1 MPGFT
6 NIPRG
11 GEQYSTPI
19 WDEEQQRYISP
30 IITLSTA
37 PSNAVERPEII
48 PNFNEPLSEVAMRT
62 IRTHV
67 DRYWPDEA
75 DSIAQVYRWT
85 EGRYTGVTLQ
95 RYIDYAREYMKT
107 KKDKKVDSKEPVF
120 LDKTFKQFLG
130 KRQKTVEGEIGL
142 EIETEGRN
150 LFSAPI
156 QYWSAVPDGS
166 LRSVEGHQP
175 IEYVLRQPLARKD
188 VRPALEYLTYQL
200 RKAKSELVMSHRTS
214 VHVHLNIQKMKMMDL
229 MKFISLYYLV
239 EDMLLEWS
247 GPDRKGNLF
256 CLRAQDATF
265 QIEQMAR
272 ALKGGEF
279 SNVISNE
286 YRYAAMNLAAMSAH
300 GSLEFRS
307 MKGNVDIET
316 IENWVS
322 ILLALKD
329 AATEDFKSP
338 ETIGRMYNSMG
349 AKNFLIKI
357 FDGRIPPK
365 VLRTFLGYEGLDD
378 MIHKG
383 FVTCK
388 DIIYAVD
395 WMDPP
400 RWMKSTTKEAGW
412 SE

>member
-1 MPGFT
+1 MPGF
-6 NIPRG
+6 
-11 GEQYSTPI
+11 
-19 WDEEQQRYISP
+19 
-30 IITLSTA
+30 
-37 PSNAVERPEII
+37 VERGINDVRWPDPRWAPPVATVNTVVATRDVEAAPILN
-48 PNFNEPLSEVAMRT
+48 PDLNGPLSEPVMAS
-62 IRTHV
+62 IRAHV
-67 DRYWPDEA
+67 DRYWPDE
-75 DSIAQVYRWT
+75 DTVMSQVYRWT
-85 EGRYTGVTLQ
+85 EARFNGLILQ
-95 RYIDYAREYMKT
+95 RYIDYAREYMTSKT
-107 KKDKKVDSKEPVF
+107 TKKVDSKEPAF

-130 KRQKTVEGEIGL
+130 KRQKAVEGEIGL

-214 VHVHLNIQKMKMMDL
+214 VHVHINIQKMNMLDL

-265 QIEQMAR
+265 QIEQMAK

-279 SNVISNE
+279 SHVVNNE
-286 YRYAAMNLAAMSAH
+286 YRYAAMNLAALSAH

-329 AATEDFKSP
+329 AATTDFKSP
-338 ETIGRMYNSMG
+338 ETIGRMYQSLG
-349 AKNFLIKI
+349 AKNFLVKV
-357 FDGRIPPK
+357 FDGRVPPK
-365 VLRTFLGYEGLDD
+365 VLRTLLSYEGLDD

-400 RWMKSTTKEAGW
+400 RWMKSTSKEAGW

>member
-1 MPGFT
+1 MPGFVERGI
-6 NIPRG
+6 NDVRWPDPRWAPPVATVNTVVATG
-11 GEQYSTPI
+11 DVEAAP
-19 WDEEQQRYISP
+19 P
-30 IITLSTA
+30 IISD
-37 PSNAVERPEII
+37 P
-48 PNFNEPLSEVAMRT
+48 NEPLNEPVMAS
-62 IRTHV
+62 IRAHV
-67 DRYWPDEA
+67 DRYWPDEDTA
-75 DSIAQVYRWT
+75 MSQVYRWT
-85 EGRYTGVTLQ
+85 EARFNGLILQ
-95 RYIDYAREYMKT
+95 RYIDYAREYMTSKT
-107 KKDKKVDSKEPVF
+107 TKKVDSKEPAF

-130 KRQKTVEGEIGL
+130 KRQKAVEGEIGL

-214 VHVHLNIQKMKMMDL
+214 VHVHINIQKMNMLDL

-265 QIEQMAR
+265 QIEQMAK

-279 SNVISNE
+279 SHVVNNE
-286 YRYAAMNLAAMSAH
+286 YRYAAMNLAALSAH

-329 AATEDFKSP
+329 AATTDFKSP
-338 ETIGRMYNSMG
+338 ETIGRMYQSLG
-349 AKNFLIKI
+349 AKNFLVKV
-357 FDGRIPPK
+357 FDGRVPPK
-365 VLRTFLGYEGLDD
+365 VLRTLLSYEGLDD